1 MPIPPQP
8 HTTICPHCGWQRTSI
23 PASDALQLNVDWFCR
38 CLKCQHTEL
47 ETRQANR
54 AEIIRERLA
63 QFFRKQPR
71 NFTL

>member
-38 CLKCQHTEL
+38 CPKCQHTEL

-54 AEIIRERLA
+54 AEIMRERLA
-63 QFFRKQPR
+63 QFFRQPR
-71 NFTL
+71 S

>member
-38 CLKCQHTEL
+38 CPKCQHTEL

-54 AEIIRERLA
+54 AEIMRERLA
-63 QFFRKQPR
+63 QFFRQPR
-71 NFTL
+71 F

>member
-38 CLKCQHTEL
+38 CPKCQHTEL

-54 AEIIRERLA
+54 AEIMRERLA
-63 QFFRKQPR
+63 QFFCQPR
-71 NFTL
+71 F